1 MIGEGEHPRQHDTR
15 DTLGGEITTFGYCGI
30 SATGVFLQQIIF
42 LLMKVNTKK
51 VSVIVMALVAAVLAA
66 GTIFEKEHGAEWTGE
81 HFYGSWWFAVLM
93 GMVAVGAIVSIV
105 QGKMWRRPSTLLI
118 HAAVPVILLGGALT
132 TWTGQHGSMTLQPG
146 VSCNEF
152 GEYRLPFAV
161 TLNRFEMVPY
171 AGTHT
176 PMDFVSHVVVDGER
190 HDISM
195 NNILRHR
202 GYRFYQEDYGDDGSS
217 TLSVA
222 HDPWGIGVTY
232 CGYALLVLG
241 LLCMLVA
248 KNGPFRKL
256 LRGAVPV
263 IMLFF
268 FTFQLTPFSFAA
280 PRTLPKATA
289 SKMGEMYV
297 LYKGRACPLQTLA
310 KDFTTKLTGSATY
323 HGLSSEQVLS
333 GYLFYYSEWVEEP
346 AIKIKGAGSLGLDSR
361 SSMSQLMFLDT
372 LRVGP
377 TTDKN
382 LKAAAEKQSLVRMLL
397 SGKLLKLYPIADSS
411 GTLGWYSQN
420 DDLPLSVDDEE
431 YLFVR
436 RSLGYCQQLVVEG
449 DYTALEKAFDK
460 TRQYQEKRFHPS
472 AFRVG
477 AERLYN
483 ALTTGRWLAMV
494 SITLG
499 LLFFAYTLIRKNK
512 QAKWMRV
519 ASIVWVAALTAFL
532 LLIFILR
539 WIIGGHAPMAGGFDS
554 MNLMALVIGIVAL
567 LLCRRHPV
575 ALPAGMLTMGFCL
588 LVAMM
593 SGSNPPVTNLMPV
606 LNSPLL
612 TLHVAVI
619 MCSYAL
625 FFFVMMGG
633 VAGLIR
639 DGEAYR
645 RLNLLLLYPAVTLL
659 AIGIIIGAVWA
670 NISWGNYWS
679 WDPKE
684 VWALITLIIY
694 AIPLHRGVLQR
705 PRAFHLYCL
714 LAFLSV
720 VITYFG
726 VNFILGGLHAYN

>member
-1 MIGEGEHPRQHDTR
+1 
-15 DTLGGEITTFGYCGI
+15 
-30 SATGVFLQQIIF
+30 
-42 LLMKVNTKK
+42 MKVNTKK
-51 VSVIVMALVAAVLAA
+51 VSVIVMVLVAAVLAA
-66 GTIFEKEHGAEWTGE
+66 GTIFEKERGAEWTGE

-93 GMVAVGAIVSIV
+93 AVVAVGAIVSIV
-105 QGKMWRRPSTLLI
+105 QGKMWRRLSTLLI

-132 TWTGQHGSMTLQPG
+132 TWTGQHGSMTILPG
-146 VSCNEF
+146 ETSSKFKIQNSESTI
-152 GEYRLPFAV
+152 PFPV
-161 TLNRFEMVPY
+161 TLESFEVVPY

-202 GYRFYQEDYGDDGSS
+202 GYRFYQEDYGEDGSS

-280 PRTLPKATA
+280 PRTLPKTTA

-297 LYKGRACPLQTLA
+297 LYKGRVCPLQTLA
-310 KDFTTKLTGSATY
+310 KDFTTKLTGGATY

-333 GYLFYYSEWVEEP
+333 GYLFYYSEWVDEP

-361 SSMSQLMFLDT
+361 SSMSQLAVLDT

-377 TTDKN
+377 ATDKN
-382 LKAAAEKQSLVRMLL
+382 LRAAAEKQSLVRMLQ
-397 SGKLLKLYPIADSS
+397 SGKLLKLYPIVDSS
-411 GTLGWYSQN
+411 GALGWYSQN

-436 RSLGYCQQLVVEG
+436 RSLGYFQQLVVEG
-449 DYTALEKAFDK
+449 DFEALEEAFDK

-720 VITYFG
+720 VVTYFG

>member
-1 MIGEGEHPRQHDTR
+1 
-15 DTLGGEITTFGYCGI
+15 
-30 SATGVFLQQIIF
+30 
-42 LLMKVNTKK
+42 MKVNTKK
-51 VSVIVMALVAAVLAA
+51 VNVIVLVLVAAVLAA
-66 GTIFEKEHGAEWTGE
+66 GTIFEKQQGAEWTGE

-93 GMVAVGAIVSIV
+93 AVVAVGAIVSIV
-105 QGKMWRRPSTLLI
+105 QGKMWRRLSTLLI

-132 TWTGQHGSMTLQPG
+132 TWTGQHGSMTILPG
-146 VSCNEF
+146 ETSSKFKIQNSESTI
-152 GEYRLPFAV
+152 PFPV
-161 TLNRFEMVPY
+161 TLESFEVVPY

-176 PMDFVSHVVVDGER
+176 PMDFVSHVVVDGQR

-202 GYRFYQEDYGDDGSS
+202 GYRFYQEDYGEDGSS

-232 CGYALLVLG
+232 CGYALLILG
-241 LLCMLVA
+241 LLGMLVA
-248 KNGPFRKL
+248 KNGPFRQL
-256 LRGAVPV
+256 LRKAT
-263 IMLFF
+263 IAAILMLPIAANA
-268 FTFQLTPFSFAA
+268 TPK
-280 PRTLPKATA
+280 TLPRGTA

-297 LYKGRACPLQTLA
+297 LYKGRVCPLQTLA
-310 KDFTTKLTGSATY
+310 KDFTTKLTGDATY

-333 GYLFYYSEWVEEP
+333 GYLFYYGEWVDEP
-346 AIKIKGAGSLGLDSR
+346 AIKIKGAGSLRFDRR
-361 SSMSQLMFLDT
+361 SSMSQLAVLDT

-377 TTDKN
+377 ATDKN
-382 LKAAAEKQSLVRMLL
+382 LKAAIEKQSLVRMLL

-411 GTLGWYSQN
+411 GSLGWYSQN
-420 DDLPLSVDDEE
+420 DNLPLSVDDEE
-431 YLFVR
+431 YFFVR
-436 RSLGYCQQLVVEG
+436 RSLGYFQQLVVEG
-449 DYTALEKAFDK
+449 DSEALEEAFEK
-460 TRQYQEKRFHPS
+460 TRQFQEKRFHPS
-472 AFRVG
+472 SSRVE

-519 ASIVWVAALTAFL
+519 ASIVWIAALTAFL

-567 LLCRRHPV
+567 ILCRRHPV

-633 VAGLIR
+633 LAGLIR
-639 DGEAYR
+639 DSEAYR

-659 AIGIIIGAVWA
+659 AIGIIIGAIWA

-720 VITYFG
+720 VVTYFG